1 MNWLDIII
9 IVVLLAS
16 LLGGLFQGFVRTLF
30 SLVGTI
36 VGVLLASHYYTQLAG
51 VLKFISNPGVA
62 NIVAFV
68 IILLA
73 VLIAAAIIG
82 SVLKSVLAAI
92 KLGCIDRIAGAALGF
107 ILGALF
113 ISAILAGIVKFFG
126 ESAVTESAIAR
137 ILLDKFPIILGLLP
151 GQFDNIRDFFR

>member
-1 MNWLDIII
+1 MNWIDVIII
-9 IVVLLAS
+9 LGLLAS
-16 LLGGLFQGFVRTLF
+16 LLVGLFQGFMRTLF
-30 SLVGTI
+30 SLIGTI
-36 VGVLLASHYYTQLAG
+36 VGVLLASYYYTQLAG
-51 VLKFISNPGVA
+51 MLKFIHNPGIA

-73 VLIAAAIIG
+73 VLIVAALIG

-92 KLGCIDRIAGAALGF
+92 KLGCVDRIAGAALGF

-126 ESAVTESAIAR
+126 QGAVTESAIAG
-137 ILLDKFPIILGLLP
+137 ILLDKFPFILGLLP
-151 GQFDNIRDFFR
+151 GQFDTIRDFFR